1 MKFND
6 AIIGVFLIIF
16 AIIEILYA
24 RTFPTLF
31 GQQIGPSEF
40 PILIGIGLAFCGA
53 VLIMRGLRLRYKNA
67 IVGGALVSVG
77 EWIESNA
84 AITNF
89 ALVLLSIL
97 FFILAVDD
105 IGFVITSFLI
115 LALLFKRFGNSFAT
129 SMIGAAIM
137 TGATKYLFGFWL
149 LVPLPIGQFGL

>member
-31 GQQIGPSEF
+31 GQQFGPSEF

-97 FFILAVDD
+97 FFILSVDD
-105 IGFVITSFLI
+105 VGFVITSFLI
-115 LALLFKRFGNSFAT
+115 FALLF
-129 SMIGAAIM
+129 
-137 TGATKYLFGFWL
+137 
-149 LVPLPIGQFGL
+149 